1 MQWRLGGYQ
10 EPPPAAASTFGI
22 MASEREEFSLSGPL
36 HLTVVDW

>member
-10 EPPPAAASTFGI
+10 EAAATSTFGI